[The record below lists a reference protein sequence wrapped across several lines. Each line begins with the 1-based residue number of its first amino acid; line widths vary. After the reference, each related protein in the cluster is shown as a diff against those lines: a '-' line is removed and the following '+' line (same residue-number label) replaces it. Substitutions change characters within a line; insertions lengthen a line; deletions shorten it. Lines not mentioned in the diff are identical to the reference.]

1 MAYRARRTRK
11 PSHHPRDDRRA
22 SRKPKRCPD
31 SGRISLSRNLD
42 HRRHVK
48 PGFSTITTATL
59 AARPHLYSYGNIH
72 DELCPAR
79 TSLNTKLPMRLFS

>member
-31 SGRISLSRNLD
+31 SGCNCRALINHIIAGLSAEGPFINISTAAELLLYLEFAASSLKETRQIPPT
-42 HRRHVK
+42 HV
-48 PGFSTITTATL
+48 TW
-59 AARPHLYSYGNIH
+59 H
-72 DELCPAR
+72 
-79 TSLNTKLPMRLFS
+79 